1 MSVQQNA
8 SLQLV
13 NSAIISKKLEGEW
26 VLKWFLGQD
35 WFCNRWNNWTFFD
48 ITGFIFNF
56 HYYLLWAW
64 NNLENGDISRARS
77 NEHTATLRRDGIPTS
92 LFGRTWGYI
101 KWKDLKTGG
110 RRPKTLFW
118 YAGTMERNEFLSFMS
133 LLPTLVWAK
142 VTEVAQEDH
151 RCTWCGR
158 GMQVGW
164 GIWAQQRAEVPNS
177 CGLGASAPCW
187 ALAHSKL
194 GQGTSLQWAASLCFP
209 ALCPAQQRG
218 CDRETPK
225 ILERGNIME
234 YFVCKNV
241 DACLVVTH
249 FLSEKVLKFYIQI
262 EFLTLVRMNIIPES
276 L

>member
-13 NSAIISKKLEGEW
+13 NSAIVSKKLEGEW

-64 NNLENGDISRARS
+64 NNLENGDISRAM
-77 NEHTATLRRDGIPTS
+77 NIQLLLRTDGIPTS

-151 RCTWCGR
+151 RCTWC
-158 GMQVGW
+158 
-164 GIWAQQRAEVPNS
+164 
-177 CGLGASAPCW
+177 
-187 ALAHSKL
+187 
-194 GQGTSLQWAASLCFP
+194 
-209 ALCPAQQRG
+209 
-218 CDRETPK
+218 
-225 ILERGNIME
+225 ERGIPHPTCSRMGDLSSAE
-234 YFVCKNV
+234 SRSPK
-241 DACLVVTH
+241 
-249 FLSEKVLKFYIQI
+249 FLWTGSLSPVLGSGSQQAGAGNFPPMGCISV
-262 EFLTLVRMNIIPES
+262 LPSPVPSSAAGLR
-276 L
+276 